1 MKLKVKNLS
10 KILIF
15 LALYNLSFAIPEY
28 NKDDEKRLNSV
39 KEFYSNV
46 LRDGKSKTNPTPL
59 FADGINILTNSPV
72 EWIFPN
78 GEKVKI
84 SNFANQQNFLR
95 TLVSL
100 TEVTGDQK
108 YKITAIN
115 TSKYFMDNF
124 ISENKLFYWGG
135 HRFLNLDTLATVGPQ
150 NKNQV
155 HELKNLFPYYEFL
168 YQINPEAT
176 KNYVI
181 AFWNAHVE
189 DWDTLDMGRHGNYN
203 KKFNPNIFKEHLP
216 KNIVNPRKLPVLP
229 ETKGLTFINAGSD
242 LIYSAY
248 ILNSLSP
255 DKDML
260 MWGKTVFTQYQLAR
274 NPKTGAPVYQF
285 TSPKRREWPPKNDK
299 DTNSK
304 FGDRAFRQF
313 GAEFGDIAKEANAL
327 FKGNPK
333 TIVVDN
339 SLVLYDIYSKTKD
352 PDILNNAVDNL
363 KNYYKI
369 ALNQE
374 NGSLKPVWNDGTDLT
389 NYTLVRDGYYGKKG
403 SILKSESIKSE
414 EYAIPLIRWYSITK
428 DQDLWNTARII
439 LNKNFDLGDIGTFDG
454 KNILLNMGTTNSSPY
469 SIFLM
474 IDLYKTTN
482 NDKYI
487 ELARIVGNNL
497 VTTKFKNGYFVS
509 EPNLLNAKIDSIE
522 AFALVSLD
530 AVLKGKDKN
539 IPQYISHGGYI
550 HGEHIEGESVYDK
563 NVIYGKT
570 INEEIK

>member
-59 FADGINILTNSPV
+59 FADGINILTNNPV

-229 ETKGLTFINAGSD
+229 ETKGLTFVNAGSD

-313 GAEFGDIAKEANAL
+313 GAEFGDIAKEASAL

-389 NYTLVRDGYYGKKG
+389 NYTLIRDGYYGKKG

>member
-59 FADGINILTNSPV
+59 FADGINILTNNPV

-389 NYTLVRDGYYGKKG
+389 NYTLIRDGYYGKKG

>member
-339 SLVLYDIYSKTKD
+339 SLVLYDIYTKTKD

>member
-414 EYAIPLIRWYSITK
+414 EYTIPLIRWYSITK

>member
-124 ISENKLFYWGG
+124 INENKLFYWGG